1 MDSERE
7 VFKMARNIR
16 DIMAEVQELNVK
28 VQQILY
34 HADYEM
40 YDDLSGLE
48 WDKTNADDLFMLDE
62 LRQILYKLDEVSH
75 TLKYLDRP
83 IKTEGALHKNA
94 NGRYEVQGVEL
105 SSGCGLEY
113 VSLDDR
119 HCRYNDNDEY
129 VPTPYWVA
137 SRIEHDGK
145 DYYIVGADEFETL
158 ENVRVRIRR

>member
-1 MDSERE
+1 
-7 VFKMARNIR
+7 MAKHIK

-28 VQQILY
+28 IQQVLY
-34 HADYEM
+34 HADFEM

-48 WDKTNADDLFMLDE
+48 WDKTSADDLFMLDE
-62 LRQILYKLDEVSH
+62 LRQIMYKLDDVSH

-83 IKTEGALHKNA
+83 IKVEGALHKNA
-94 NGRYEVQGVEL
+94 NGRYEVNGIEL
-105 SSGCGLEY
+105 SSGSGIEY
-113 VSLDDR
+113 LATDDR

-129 VPTPYWVA
+129 VPTPYWCA

-145 DYYIVGADEFETL
+145 DYYIVGANDLDTL

>member
-1 MDSERE
+1 
-7 VFKMARNIR
+7 MARNIR

-75 TLKYLDRP
+75 TLKYLDIP

-94 NGRYEVQGVEL
+94 NGRYEVNGIEL
-105 SSGCGLEY
+105 SSGCGIEY

-119 HCRYNDNDEY
+119 HCRYNENDEY